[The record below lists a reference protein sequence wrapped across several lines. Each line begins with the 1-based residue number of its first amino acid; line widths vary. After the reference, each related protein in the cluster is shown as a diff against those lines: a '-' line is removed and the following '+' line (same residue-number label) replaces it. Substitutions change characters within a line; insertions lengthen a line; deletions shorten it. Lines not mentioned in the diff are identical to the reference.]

1 MITILPMADEK
12 RKAEILSSYPMVAAK
27 QDVLVMAEAEEELG
41 YVVLAVDHT
50 NLKLLDMTVSG
61 SSLTDLTP
69 MAAMVADS
77 LLRGAASY
85 GEHFGAER
93 ILAYLPQLAPFL
105 IGKGFQREGDCLALP
120 MSAIVR
126 RTKPRER

>member
-61 SSLTDLTP
+61 RQP
-69 MAAMVADS
+69 FAGRC
-77 LLRGAASY
+77 LLRRALWCRADFS
-85 GEHFGAER
+85 
-93 ILAYLPQLAPFL
+93 LSAPACPLFN
-105 IGKGFQREGDCLALP
+105 R
-120 MSAIVR
+120 
-126 RTKPRER
+126 